1 VLYLLLKTI
10 HILSAITALGANL
23 TYGFLTYKAEREPQH
38 LPFMLHT
45 IRWLD
50 SKLANRSYI
59 VVLVTGLS
67 LVWVN
72 DYSFSARWI
81 WLSLSLFTLIAFM
94 GMMFYAP
101 VLKEQIRLAEQHQTD
116 SEIYQKVR
124 MKSMLLGITVTL
136 LVIAILIL
144 MVVKPTS

>member
-10 HILSAITALGANL
+10 HILSAIAALGANL

-59 VVLVTGLS
+59 LVLV
-67 LVWVN
+67 WIN
-72 DYSFSARWI
+72 DYSFSALWI
-81 WLSLSLFTLIAFM
+81 WLSLSLFTIIAFM

-101 VLKEQIRLAEQHQTD
+101 VLKEQIQLAEQHQTNT
-116 SEIYQKVR
+116 EAYQRVR
-124 MKSMLLGITVTL
+124 KKSMILGIIVTL
-136 LVIAILIL
+136 LVVFILVL
-144 MVVKPTS
+144 MVVKPSI